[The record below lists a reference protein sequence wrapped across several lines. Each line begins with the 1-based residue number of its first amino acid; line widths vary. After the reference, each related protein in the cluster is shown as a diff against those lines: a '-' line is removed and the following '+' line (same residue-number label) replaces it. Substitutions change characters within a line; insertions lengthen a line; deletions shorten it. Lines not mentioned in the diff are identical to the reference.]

1 MRKLIALF
9 FLSSN
14 LLAAGGAPPT
24 QSTRDGG
31 NDSALSKALPGNTT
45 AGQKIVVFVGQ
56 DDTGWTMASGPSN
69 SCGDTF
75 TEVSGSPLTGTGL
88 RVRAYVAETAGGCA
102 TITMT
107 SSVSAPYDIYIGEYD
122 NLATTGL
129 INCTAT
135 GTGTSTALTTSNCT
149 TTETDTTL
157 VSFGFTDASNAT
169 FTAGSG
175 YTIEQQGGGTNH
187 SGAAQDKNVTATG
200 SYTGDMTSDTSGNW
214 ASFVIG
220 LKNATQS
227 GGGGGGSTGS
237 ITTTSGTGSITTTA
251 GTGSITF
258 R

>member
-1 MRKLIALF
+1 MRKLIALL

-14 LLAAGGAPPT
+14 LLAVGGAPPV

-31 NDSALSKALPGNTT
+31 NDSALSKAFGVNVTAGNTL
-45 AGQKIVVFVGQ
+45 VVMVGQ
-56 DDTGWTMASGPSN
+56 TDTGWTMSSGPSN

-75 TEVSGSPLTGTGL
+75 TEVSGSPFNGTGMRI
-88 RVRAYVAETAGGCA
+88 RVYTALTTGGCS
-102 TITMT
+102 TITMG
-107 SSVSAPYDIYIGEYD
+107 SSVSAPFDLYIAEY
-122 NLATTGL
+122 NNMATSSL
-129 INCTAT
+129 VNCTAT
-135 GTGTSTALTTSNCT
+135 GSGNSTSLTTSNCT

-157 VSFGFTDASNAT
+157 VTFGFTDATNAA

-175 YTIEQQGGGTNH
+175 YTIEQQGAGTGH

-214 ASFVIG
+214 ASFVVG

-227 GGGGGGSTGS
+227 GGGGGSGGS

-251 GTGSITF
+251 GTGSITV